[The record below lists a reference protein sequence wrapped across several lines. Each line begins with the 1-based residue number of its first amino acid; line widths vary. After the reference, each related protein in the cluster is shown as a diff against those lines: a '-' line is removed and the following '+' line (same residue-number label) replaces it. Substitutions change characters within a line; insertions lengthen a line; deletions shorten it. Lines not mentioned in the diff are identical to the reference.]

1 MNDGLGIEAILVLLV
16 ILNLLLL
23 GSSRLRTCI
32 RLAGIQ
38 GIVVG
43 QLPILAC
50 ESGGVGRAIGLSAAS
65 IVLKG
70 FVFPWLLLR
79 VLRESGARREVEPYV
94 GFTPSILIGIAAF
107 GFSLWIGSRHFG
119 TAHL

>member
-43 QLPILAC
+43 LLPILA
-50 ESGGVGRAIGLSAAS
+50 
-65 IVLKG
+65 
-70 FVFPWLLLR
+70 
-79 VLRESGARREVEPYV
+79 
-94 GFTPSILIGIAAF
+94 
-107 GFSLWIGSRHFG
+107 
-119 TAHL
+119 